1 MRLASGEHLSCSRN
15 HHHSAV
21 WVHSQLVKKIHHLP
35 EIQSKTLTFVS
46 NFSLGTLKFKG
57 NVWLYII
64 CITVAQ
70 DVFNVSYSL
79 LKEDENA
86 KSCTYDLA
94 QNLGEVHRTVSGL
107 KTRMRRFNLGPIQ

>member
-21 WVHSQLVKKIHHLP
+21 WVHSQLAKKIHHLP
-35 EIQSKTLTFVS
+35 EIKSKTFTIVS
-46 NFSLGTLKFKG
+46 TLSLGTLKFKR

-79 LKEDENA
+79 LKEDENT
-86 KSCTYDLA
+86 KKRCTYDLA

-107 KTRMRRFNLGPIQ
+107 KTGMRRFKII